1 MIHLGIHLTKV
12 TAPYLIRKRGTFYL
26 QKRVPK
32 ALAEHYGKEFIRK
45 SLRTR
50 DRVTA
55 IRISS
60 QLVTALEKEWSD
72 KLFSIPDD
80 V

>member
-32 ALAEHYGKEFIRK
+32 ALVGHYGKELYFLLGHK
-45 SLRTR
+45 V
-50 DRVTA
+50 DA
-55 IRISS
+55 IR
-60 QLVTALEKEWSD
+60 EKTKDYWI
-72 KLFSIPDD
+72 KA
-80 V
+80 